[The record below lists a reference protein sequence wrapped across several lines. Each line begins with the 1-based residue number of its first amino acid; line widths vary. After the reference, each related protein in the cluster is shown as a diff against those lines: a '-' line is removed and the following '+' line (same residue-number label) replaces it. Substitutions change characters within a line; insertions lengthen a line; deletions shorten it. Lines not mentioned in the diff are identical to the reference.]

1 MPVKKAV
8 VPNIVGTGLIVL
20 DVTVS
25 DLTPVPAHQVWTG
38 GTCGNVLAILSF
50 LGWKSQALGRIGKDA
65 AGTCLAR
72 DMLDSGVGT
81 THLDREPAGTPIILH
96 RVRVG
101 RGGAVGHSY
110 SFDCPQCER
119 RYPSYRP
126 VLVSRAEEL
135 HGVAREATVFFFDR
149 VSRGILDMAAAAKQG
164 GAIVFF
170 EPSAAGDEKPFLEA
184 YELSDVVKYARDRR
198 PKFEPWLEKASARR
212 RTPLEIETRGA
223 DGLVYRLQQDRTW
236 RTREATPLS
245 TLRDASGAGD
255 WLTAG
260 FLYAAARGGPIT
272 KTLDDA
278 EAVDAALAVGQALA
292 AYACQF
298 EGPRGAMYASDVVS
312 TAKMLGGIDARTRR
326 RLVSE
331 PKRPALRMTLTG
343 VCSDCASKAP
353 RDGRTDRASVA
364 KGWATNFGKAP
375 KVLPK

>member
-8 VPNIVGTGLIVL
+8 VPNVVGTGLIVL

-25 DLTPVPAHQVWTG
+25 DVTPVPAHPVWTG

-50 LGWKSQALGRIGKDA
+50 LGWKSHALGRIGNDA

-72 DMLDSGVGT
+72 DMLDSGVDT
-81 THLDREPAGTPIILH
+81 ANLDREPAGTPIILH

-101 RGGAVGHSY
+101 RNGEVRHSY

-126 VLVSRAEEL
+126 VLVSRAEGL
-135 HGVAREATVFFFDR
+135 LDVARAATVFFFDR
-149 VSRGILDMAAAAKQG
+149 VSRGILDMAAAAKKS

-170 EPSAAGDEKPFLEA
+170 EPSAAGDEKSFLEA

-198 PKFEPWLEKASARR
+198 PKFEPWLEKVTARR
-212 RTPLEIETRGA
+212 RAPLEIETRGV
-223 DGLVYRLQQDRTW
+223 DGLVYRLQADRRW
-236 RTREATPLS
+236 RTREATPLP

-260 FLYAAARGGPIT
+260 FLYAAARVGMIRDILGE
-272 KTLDDA
+272 A
-278 EAVDAALAVGQALA
+278 SAVDAALEIGQALA
-292 AYACQF
+292 AYSCQF
-298 EGPRGAMYASDVVS
+298 EGPRGAMYASDVE
-312 TAKMLGGIDARTRR
+312 ANAQMLSGVDTRTRR
-326 RLVSE
+326 RLTGE

-343 VCSDCASKAP
+343 VCSACAGTATTA
-353 RDGRTDRASVA
+353 DGQRVRPAAITRQ
-364 KGWATNFGKAP
+364 
-375 KVLPK
+375 

>member
-8 VPNIVGTGLIVL
+8 VPNVVGTGLIVL

-25 DLTPVPAHQVWTG
+25 DVTPVPAHPVWTG

-50 LGWKSQALGRIGKDA
+50 LGWKSQALGRIGNDA
-65 AGTCLAR
+65 AGTCLTR
-72 DMLDSGVGT
+72 DMLDSGVDT

-96 RVRVG
+96 RVRLG
-101 RGGAVGHSY
+101 RGGEARHSY

-135 HGVAREATVFFFDR
+135 LDVARASTVFFFDR
-149 VSRGILDMAAAAKQG
+149 VSRGILDMAAAAKKG
-164 GAIVFF
+164 GAVVFF

-198 PKFEPWLEKASARR
+198 PKFEPWLEKATVRR
-212 RTPLEIETRGA
+212 RAPLEIETRGV
-223 DGLVYRLQQDRTW
+223 DGLVYRLQGERKW
-236 RTREATPLS
+236 RPREATPSL

-260 FLYAAARGGPIT
+260 FLHAAARGGPIA
-272 KTLDDA
+272 KTLEDA
-278 EAVDAALAVGQALA
+278 DAVDAALAVGQALA

-298 EGPRGAMYASDVVS
+298 EGPRGAMYASDVES
-312 TAKMLGGIDARTRR
+312 TAQMLGGVDARTRR
-326 RLVSE
+326 RLTGV

-343 VCSDCASKAP
+343 VCSACADAAKNVGS
-353 RDGRTDRASVA
+353 RRAAAAVA
-364 KGWATNFGKAP
+364 KP
-375 KVLPK
+375 